1 MKGSGNQEAVAI
13 KYKPNIQ
20 APKYVKQMLL
30 ELKGETHIY
39 NNINSWKVKF
49 SNFNNEKNIYK

>member
-39 NNINSWKVKF
+39 NNINS
-49 SNFNNEKNIYK
+49 